1 MFVSAHTSVPL
12 PVSLTWSSTSV
23 CKRAD
28 VLPGLTVRG
37 RSIVNLVLGTPGQLG
52 LLPPRA
58 APRP

>member
-28 VLPGLTVRG
+28 VLP
-37 RSIVNLVLGTPGQLG
+37 
-52 LLPPRA
+52 A
-58 APRP
+58 